1 MLEGGNMK
9 HSELIRLLN
18 NDEFE
23 IVELPMSKAIKGLYA
38 DNVIAINSN
47 IETHAER
54 ICVLA
59 EELGHYFTSYGDILD
74 QSIITN
80 KKQEKRA
87 RKWAVDR
94 LIRVEDLIDAFN
106 AGVQNRAEL
115 AEFLEVT
122 EDFIEIALDHFKGI
136 YGYSTTIGE
145 YTIIFSPLYV
155 IRKFE

>member
-1 MLEGGNMK
+1 MK
-9 HSELIRLLN
+9 HSELIKFLY
-18 NDEFE
+18 NDELE
-23 IVELPMSKAIKGLYA
+23 IIELPMSKAIKGLYA

-47 IETHAER
+47 IETHAEK

-59 EELGHYFTSYGDILD
+59 EELGHYYTTYGDILD
-74 QSIITN
+74 QSMVSN

-106 AGVQNRAEL
+106 SGVQNRAEL

-145 YTIIFSPLYV
+145 YTIIFSPLHV
-155 IRKFE
+155 IKKMK

>member
-1 MLEGGNMK
+1 MYE
-9 HSELIRLLN
+9 RLLKEVEENKIHIYEN
-18 NDEFE
+18 NH
-23 IVELPMSKAIKGLYA
+23 IGKLKGLYV
-38 DNVIAINSN
+38 DNTITINSN
-47 IETHAER
+47 IETINEKV
-54 ICVLA
+54 CVLA
-59 EELGHYFTSYGDILD
+59 EELGHHYTSCGNIID
-74 QSIITN
+74 QSKVEN
-80 KKQEKRA
+80 RKQEKKA
-87 RKWAVDR
+87 RRWAVDR
-94 LIRVEDLIDAFN
+94 LIRVEQFIDAYN